1 MVDYE
6 SRGTTDDPPPSSI
19 QRRDQRAFDT
29 ICGILR
35 TRFELPAQGA
45 RLDSRFVEDL
55 GMDIFD
61 LPDLILSLEEAFE
74 IDIPVAVAARILTLR
89 EAVKCVLLK

>member
-6 SRGTTDDPPPSSI
+6 SRGAIDDAPPSSI
-19 QRRDQRAFDT
+19 QRRDQRAIDT

-35 TRFELPAQGA
+35 TRFELPAQEA

-74 IDIPVAVAARILTLR
+74 MDIAVAVAARMLTLGD
-89 EAVKCVLLK
+89 AVKCVLLK

>member
-1 MVDYE
+1 MVDHE

-74 IDIPVAVAARILTLR
+74 IDIPVAVAARMLTLR
-89 EAVKCVLLK
+89 EAVNCVLLK

>member
-1 MVDYE
+1 MADHE
-6 SRGTTDDPPPSSI
+6 SRGATDDPPPSSV
-19 QRRDQRAFDT
+19 QRRDQRAVAT

-35 TRFELPAQGA
+35 TRFDLPAQEA

-74 IDIPVAVAARILTLR
+74 MDIPVAVAARILTLSD
-89 EAVKCVLLK
+89 AVKCVLLK

>member
-6 SRGTTDDPPPSSI
+6 SRGAIDDAPPSSI
-19 QRRDQRAFDT
+19 RRRDQRALDT

-35 TRFELPAQGA
+35 TRFELPTQEA

-74 IDIPVAVAARILTLR
+74 MDIPVAVAARMLTLGD
-89 EAVKCVLLK
+89 AVKCVLLK

>member
-6 SRGTTDDPPPSSI
+6 SRGSTDDPPPSSI
-19 QRRDQRAFDT
+19 QRRDQRAVET
-29 ICGILR
+29 ICRILW

-74 IDIPVAVAARILTLR
+74 MDIPVAVAARILTLKD
-89 EAVKCVLLK
+89 AVRCVLSM